1 MWVQQGD
8 GEFSFEPAQMALHI
22 LVLLVLSLNPCF
34 AHARATTP
42 LGYDLFPEGSL
53 LHSCVRANL
62 NVTSAGTPQHSTIK
76 QPMKPALNP
85 PLKPGTLWGGPET
98 TPETGCLSAPHET
111 APETAP

>member
-34 AHARATTP
+34 VHARATTP

-53 LHSCVRANL
+53 LHRNL

-76 QPMKPALNP
+76 QPMKPALKP
-85 PLKPGTLWGGPET
+85 SLKPGTGTLWGP
-98 TPETGCLSAPHET
+98 
-111 APETAP
+111 